1 MKHSGALF
9 SRLFAG
15 DVEVVTDYVV
25 YVGLLGTCVL
35 GASQAYFLNVGLS
48 RFDSLDFVPKFT
60 VLMMLLGG
68 ATGLVFDQEYTL
80 LTPLGWGMFLFGVL
94 LLCVALRVLSMRLA
108 ALNILYVEVIRCYQL
123 LVGECERNSIS

>member
-9 SRLFAG
+9 TRLFAG

-94 LLCVALRVLSMRLA
+94 LLCVALRVLSMRSIPVK
-108 ALNILYVEVIRCYQL
+108 NVNFDSYQHDCIMK
-123 LVGECERNSIS
+123 CE